1 MAQAGPSGDTWRNGC
16 ILACSSLLSPWPAS
30 HQEGNSS
37 PVGGL
42 QGTCSL
48 GPTSSPLQLQ
58 PKHRTPQGSPS
69 GWAPSSLRAFAPPL
83 PVSTLISS
91 WSSGPTPSSNGF
103 SVALLWPHHLR
114 SKEPSH
120 SLTPTPS
127 PPALERLPI
136 GLMGVLLISP
146 SVDRKLCP
154 GNLFVCFYLLMP
166 RTWRSAQNKH

>member
-1 MAQAGPSGDTWRNGC
+1 MHPGLFQSPLPMAC
-16 ILACSSLLSPWPAS
+16 VSPGGKLKSCRWPA
-30 HQEGNSS
+30 
-37 PVGGL
+37 
-42 QGTCSL
+42 GTCSL
-48 GPTSSPLQLQ
+48 GPTSSPLQLH